1 MELPPPARERP
12 WLLAYNRR
20 LRHLQG
26 IALRNLTLTL
36 APTRARGRTIDDA
49 ALPSTLKSPTKTL
62 ALREGKPLAYSR
74 SSSEL
79 KSIEDD
85 DQFDSAPL
93 RTPCTPSTPTRPA
106 RPAKGLRRRSTL
118 EWTNASPLTRQKRLE
133 DITAGRMA
141 DTFFTL
147 HAEAHKEPVYIS
159 EVAEKAMNPN
169 FKFFD
174 LAPCGPGVTRLDK
187 LTVKLWAK
195 SETMTGWQF
204 LVDYTLH
211 LASLQFVGKTL
222 GAFRHPLPQNCILF
236 HMTDGI
242 YTSFIDL
249 PVQARAAHELL
260 APPRENPDG
269 RVLASSSYD
278 ALMRLS
284 TLDDCIQ
291 DALVTRDRIADEIES
306 ILESNRDALST
317 VEQVPE
323 AEERLRTVQ
332 VAVTAE
338 QRRVLAMRRRRDEL
352 EASIRSRTEKMQ
364 AGREKGALIASE
376 LPTRKELRKE
386 TEENIETAEEAIAGQ
401 QRRICEDLLKI
412 YPIDPLPGKS
422 LAFTI
427 RGLLLPNSHFD
438 DANQDVTSAAL
449 GHAAQLVSMLSPYLS
464 VVLPY
469 PISPHGST
477 STIEDPL
484 AMGHNNANNPRTYPL
499 YMKGVVRYRFEYGV
513 FLLNKDIEILSNALG
528 IRPLDI
534 RQTLPNLK
542 YLLYVATAGKGELP
556 ARKAGGIRGLLRPN
570 GPSSRKGSMDST
582 ATASSFGGASAVD
595 RSRLKMDHATA
606 SSFGGASAVDKS
618 RLKMDHATASSFG
631 GASAVDKSRLKM
643 DHHATANGTAVGS
656 AKTVLPGSRL
666 RPVG

>member
-1 MELPPPARERP
+1 MAQRAQPELPPPPRERP
-12 WLLAYNRR
+12 WLLPYNRK

-26 IALRNLTLTL
+26 IAIRNLTLSL
-36 APTRARGRTIDDA
+36 APTRSRGKTIDDE

-62 ALREGKPLAYSR
+62 ALREGKPLTHSR
-74 SSSEL
+74 SSSDL
-79 KSIEDD
+79 NSIEDED
-85 DQFDSAPL
+85 RFDHGGL
-93 RTPCTPSTPTRPA
+93 RKPTTPARPV
-106 RPAKGLRRRSTL
+106 RPAKGMRRRSTL

-147 HAEAHKEPVYIS
+147 HIEGQKEPIYIS
-159 EVAEKAMNPN
+159 EIAEKAMNPN

-174 LAPCGPGVTRLDK
+174 LGPCGPGVTRLDK
-187 LTVKLWAK
+187 LNVKVWAK
-195 SETMTGWQF
+195 SETMSNWQF
-204 LVDYTLH
+204 LMDYTVH
-211 LASLQFVGKTL
+211 FGSLQFIGKTL
-222 GAFRHPLPQNCILF
+222 GNFRHPLPQNCVLF

-242 YTSFIDL
+242 YTSFTDL
-249 PVQARAAHELL
+249 PVQARAGQELL
-260 APPRENPDG
+260 APPKENPDG
-269 RVLASSSYD
+269 RVFSSSSYD

-291 DALVTRDRIADEIES
+291 DALITRDRITDEIES
-306 ILESNRDALST
+306 ILEANREAFST

-323 AEERLRTVQ
+323 AEENLKTVQ

-338 QRRVLAMRRRRDEL
+338 QRRVLAIRRRRDEL
-352 EASIRSRTEKMQ
+352 KASIQSRREKMQ
-364 AGREKGALIASE
+364 AGREKAALIASE
-376 LPTRKELRKE
+376 LPTRKELCKE
-386 TEENIETAEEAIAGQ
+386 TIEAIETIEEGITGQ
-401 QRRICEDLLKI
+401 RRRICEDILKI

-449 GHAAQLVSMLSPYLS
+449 GHTAQVVSMLSPYLS
-464 VVLPY
+464 VILPY

-484 AMGHNNANNPRTYPL
+484 AMGHKNANNLRTYPL

-513 FLLNKDIEILSNALG
+513 FLLNKNIEILSNALG

-556 ARKAGGIRGLLRPN
+556 ARKAGGIKGLLRQD
-570 GPSSRKGSMDST
+570 GFGSRKGSMDST
-582 ATASSFGGASAVD
+582 GTASSFGADGKGSTGLRVD
-595 RSRLKMDHATA
+595 HS
-606 SSFGGASAVDKS
+606 G
-618 RLKMDHATASSFG
+618 
-631 GASAVDKSRLKM
+631 
-643 DHHATANGTAVGS
+643 ANGSLTGS
-656 AKTVLPGSRL
+656 LKQKTSMLPGSRL
-666 RPVG
+666 RPID